1 MLVLVTLLGSPS
13 IIYDTAYPEG
23 AELLKVY
30 CAYERP
36 SWVPWG
42 IFGDSSPYL
51 VGIITYN
58 GLTGIFAVKTVV
70 VDRSWTHCV
79 FP

>member
-1 MLVLVTLLGSPS
+1 MLVLLAERA
-13 IIYDTAYPEG
+13 DTRNYTGER
-23 AELLKVY
+23 LLKLS
-30 CAYERP
+30 CAEKRP
-36 SWVPWG
+36 SWVPRG

-51 VGIITYN
+51 GGIITYN
-58 GLTGIFAVKTVV
+58 CLTGIFAVKTVV

>member
-1 MLVLVTLLGSPS
+1 MQLTQEVGGVGKFSVGKNDRMTLPG
-13 IIYDTAYPEG
+13 I
-23 AELLKVY
+23 LLY
-30 CAYERP
+30 TCT
-36 SWVPWG
+36 
-42 IFGDSSPYL
+42 PYF

-70 VDRSWTHCV
+70 VDRSWPRCV

>member
-13 IIYDTAYPEG
+13 IIYDTADPEG
-23 AELLKVY
+23 AEPLKVY

-36 SWVPWG
+36 SWVPRG

-51 VGIITYN
+51 RGILPIMVS
-58 GLTGIFAVKTVV
+58 LEFLL
-70 VDRSWTHCV
+70 
-79 FP
+79 